1 MRKLFFLL
9 IIQFIILQTA
19 VYGQFFFTVELME
32 DNVTYMVKVR
42 PDESFPAP
50 TNFTSSMQVGFTVPT
65 GGFKPSS
72 DVNSIN
78 GNWTISSTHT
88 APSENPGF
96 DYIAFELSGGKDNI
110 AYIANEETELFSFE
124 NIGECTG
131 TLDFI
136 TEDDLFF
143 PPNSEN
149 ANIGNLI
156 TVFGAGFGNAFSGTY
171 GPAANCLMEQ
181 AGNSTCEQVDSIVT
195 TNPSECGLVGG
206 TIRIY
211 ADPTGG
217 PPLKYSIDD
226 GVNFQDDPLFTGLA
240 SAKAYVI
247 IVADEGGLC
256 FKDHGVIELGPATDA
271 VIIRTSTT
279 PDNCMMSDGT
289 ITIEAAARLAGT
301 TLEYS
306 IDQGATWLENDGL
319 FTGLAAGT
327 YQPWVRGKDLPCH
340 DETEEIVVAA
350 ACPDG
355 GGGTDPDPG
364 PGNTNCLYTMVLD
377 AADGKFTIS
386 VIPTMTISVPQNT
399 TPTALFSI
407 KVPTGTFDV
416 TNFESLIGGAN
427 FEVSGRTN
435 APVEAPEFDYISF
448 GLTSL
453 GTRTIEYK
461 AGEKLALFSFENGGS
476 CTGEQVFLVENFT
489 DPFYG
494 NASEWVGQQLT
505 VAQTGTDLSIICSDS
520 NIISDCGEDL
530 DDTDP
535 TTPTTNFPTDTI
547 YLSLPVEETTN
558 VCIEDELDIANGS
571 IGTVSLCNAEETV
584 VTTLTAGSNCFDIT
598 TDDHFNQSETIC
610 IVHFDANDATL
621 SDTTI
626 LILCPEVSLGAD
638 LAVCAGETVTLSP
651 LGGTGNFNWIT
662 DGDISCTDC
671 ANPEITP
678 TAATQ
683 YILMSTEAGRCM
695 DSDTLMVNVLDV
707 PNIAEVMATQPTN
720 CMSNG
725 QILITADGGIGDLQY
740 SIDNGVTFQDNPQFD
755 GLGAGDFV
763 VLVANADETCSS
775 SWPQSVN
782 LIIEGAPSIVD
793 VNVTAPNVCRNEQG
807 AIVITATSANSAD
820 VLEYSIDGGA
830 TWQDNGTF
838 GDLQDGSYDLMVRI
852 QGSSC
857 DAVFA
862 NNPVEISQ
870 QADLRI
876 TTPPVDQM
884 ICSESDRTVQLE
896 LNETITDFTINSGP
910 FENENATDNILTFEA
925 NPVPEGS
932 LYSITITG
940 ESGCTIT
947 EEFTLTPGE
956 DTDLWNPVIE
966 TTPASCDEEDG
977 TVSVV
982 VNGNNNG
989 FTFCWEPNK
998 ASGPMREG
1006 LSADSTYSLTIT
1018 GASGCTLVYENI
1030 NVGTTCEQASCN
1042 IFTGLDTLNAFVS
1055 GLQATACIPIANM
1068 DLSEY
1073 QFYIGD
1079 ELQNVGIGECMQTSV
1094 FYPYK
1099 VLFDMGTAPF
1109 TLTKWSVNSDT
1120 LKDFQ
1125 FNTIEELV
1133 IKMNQ
1138 FDFQANWIVNQELEV
1153 IQGFSTAN
1161 VYGSLN
1167 AQATGSS
1174 QIAQL
1179 ELNTMNT
1186 MFQSII
1192 LPDTRGITKYTL
1204 KDPLNDCEDD
1214 LYIKVQ
1220 GLEDG
1225 MDTLDLFTVVNT
1237 PILDQCLN
1245 TTETGTENLTIRVC
1259 NDPSA
1264 GILSGIDGE
1273 TDECFGYMPN
1283 TDFIGKDF
1291 FCLELCNGAVC
1302 DTTLVSV
1309 TVNEEGLLFYTGF
1322 SPNNDG
1328 INDVFTIKNIES
1340 YPLNSVLIYNR
1351 WGNKIYGKE
1360 NYTNNE
1366 GWDGTFDKRLSPDG
1380 IYFYVVKIVINNE
1393 EKVFS
1398 GPITV
1403 TR

>member
-1 MRKLFFLL
+1 
-9 IIQFIILQTA
+9 
-19 VYGQFFFTVELME
+19 ME

-42 PDESFPAP
+42 PDESFPTP

-78 GNWTISSTHT
+78 GNWTISSTHN
-88 APSENPGF
+88 APIENPDS

-124 NIGECTG
+124 NVGECTG

-171 GPAANCLMEQ
+171 GPDANCLMSQ
-181 AGNSTCEQVDSIVT
+181 SGNSSCEELDSIIT
-195 TNPSECGLVGG
+195 TNPSQCGLVGG
-206 TIRIY
+206 TITIH
-211 ADPTGG
+211 AQPDDNGI
-217 PPLKYSIDD
+217 PLRYSIDD
-226 GVNFQDDPLFTGLA
+226 GNTFQIDSIFTGLE
-240 SAKAYVI
+240 SATRYVI
-247 IVADEGGLC
+247 VVKDDFGFC
-256 FKDHGVIELGPATDA
+256 FKEHGVVELGPPADA
-271 VIIRTSTT
+271 VIISTAST
-279 PDNCMMSDGT
+279 PDTCMQTDGT
-289 ITIEAAARLAGT
+289 ISIEARPILLGT
-301 TLEYS
+301 ILEYS
-306 IDQGATWLENDGL
+306 IDQGDTWLENDGF

-327 YQPWVRGKDLPCH
+327 YTPFVRAKDAPCH

-350 ACPDG
+350 ACPDTG
-355 GGGTDPDPG
+355 GEEGEGEGEGEGNGTG
-364 PGNTNCLYTMVLD
+364 TANTNCLYTMVLD

-386 VIPTMTISVPQNT
+386 VIPTMTIPVPQNT

-407 KVPTGTFDV
+407 KVPTGTFEV

-427 FEVSGRTN
+427 FEVSGRTD
-435 APVEAPEFDYISF
+435 APAEAPEFDYISF
-448 GLTSL
+448 GLASL
-453 GTRTIEYK
+453 GTRTIEYT
-461 AGEKLALFSFENGGS
+461 AGEKLALFSFENGGD
-476 CTGEQVFLVENFT
+476 CTGNQVFLVDNFT
-489 DPFYG
+489 DPFFD
-494 NASEWVGQQLT
+494 NDSEWVGQQLT
-505 VAQTGTDLSIICSDS
+505 VAQTGTDLTIICTDS
-520 NIISDCGEDL
+520 NVISDCGEDL
-530 DDTDP
+530 DDDNP
-535 TTPTTNFPTDTI
+535 VTPTTNYPTDTI
-547 YLSLPVEETTN
+547 FLTLPVEETIN
-558 VCIEDELDIANGS
+558 ICIGDELDIASGD
-571 IGTVSLCNAEETV
+571 IGTVALCSAEETV
-584 VTTLTAGSNCFDIT
+584 ITTLTDGSNCFDIT

-638 LAVCAGETVTLSP
+638 LAICTGETVTLSP
-651 LGGTGNFNWIT
+651 LGGTGNFTWIT

-671 ANPEITP
+671 ANPEVTP
-678 TAATQ
+678 TTATQ
-683 YILMSTEAGRCM
+683 YILMSTETGRCM
-695 DSDTLMVNVLDV
+695 DSDTLMVNLVDV
-707 PNIAEVMATQPTN
+707 PNIAEVMTTQPTN
-720 CMSNG
+720 CMENG
-725 QILITADGGIGDLQY
+725 QILITADGGEGPLRY
-740 SIDNGVTFQDNPQFD
+740 SIDNGTTFQDTPQFD
-755 GLGAGDFV
+755 DLGAGDFEV
-763 VLVANADETCSS
+763 VVANTDEACNT
-775 SWPQSVN
+775 SWPQSIN
-782 LIIEGAPSIVD
+782 LVIDGAPSIVD
-793 VNVTAPNVCRNEQG
+793 VNVTAPNTCRNEQG
-807 AIVITATSANSAD
+807 AIVITATSSNAAD
-820 VLEYSIDGGA
+820 VLEYSIDGGT
-830 TWQDNGTF
+830 TWQDNGTY
-838 GDLQDGSYDLMVRI
+838 GDLPDGSYDLMVRI
-852 QGSSC
+852 QGSDC
-857 DAVFA
+857 DAAFA
-862 NNPVEISQ
+862 NNPVEISE

-876 TTPPVDQM
+876 TTPPGDQM

-910 FENENATDNILTFEA
+910 VVNENATGNVLSFEA
-925 NPVPEGS
+925 NPIPEGS

-966 TTPASCDEEDG
+966 TTPASCEEADG

-998 ASGPMREG
+998 ASGPIREG

-1018 GASGCTLVYENI
+1018 GISGCTLVYENI

-1055 GLQATACIPIANM
+1055 DMQATACIPIADM

-1094 FYPYK
+1094 FYPYQ
-1099 VLFDMGTAPF
+1099 VLFDMGSAPF
-1109 TLTKWSVNSDT
+1109 TLTNWSVNSDT
-1120 LKDFQ
+1120 LKDFE

-1133 IKMNQ
+1133 LEMNQ
-1138 FDFQANWIVNQELEV
+1138 FDFQANWIVNEELEV
-1153 IQGFSTAN
+1153 IQGFSTLN
-1161 VYGSLN
+1161 IYGSLN

-1174 QIAQL
+1174 QVAQL
-1179 ELNTMNT
+1179 ELNTINT

-1192 LPDTRGITKYTL
+1192 LPETRGITRYTI

-1225 MDTLDLFTVVNT
+1225 MDTLDLFTIVNT
-1237 PILDQCLN
+1237 PILNQCLN
-1245 TTETGTENLTIRVC
+1245 TEETGTENLIINVC

-1273 TDECFGYMPN
+1273 TNECFGYMPN
-1283 TDFIGKDF
+1283 ADFIGKDF
-1291 FCLELCNGAVC
+1291 FCLELCNGTIC
-1302 DTTLVSV
+1302 DTTLVRV

-1340 YPLNSVLIYNR
+1340 FPLNSVLIYNR

-1360 NYTNNE
+1360 NYSNNE
-1366 GWDGTFDKRLSPDG
+1366 GWDGTFDEKLSPDG
-1380 IYFYVVKIVINNE
+1380 IYFYVVKIVVNGE
-1393 EKVFS
+1393 EQVFS